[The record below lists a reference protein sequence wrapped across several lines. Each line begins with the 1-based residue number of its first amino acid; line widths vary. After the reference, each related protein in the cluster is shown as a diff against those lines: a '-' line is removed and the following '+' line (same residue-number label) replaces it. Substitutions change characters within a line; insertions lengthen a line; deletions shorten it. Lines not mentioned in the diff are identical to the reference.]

1 MDVVVAHV
9 FVSGVNSTWINLFS
23 PLSVF
28 VAVKN
33 RDDDDEG
40 DGSSPSARATL
51 GTAHTHRA

>member
-1 MDVVVAHV
+1 
-9 FVSGVNSTWINLFS
+9 
-23 PLSVF
+23 VF